1 MQEREVRLLVD
12 KGHFCKAL
20 VVFDPVGAGW
30 NVRLHSNKEAD
41 PYETL
46 SAKRGGERV
55 FKTSDAAIAWCHEI
69 GIKTVLFKLEPSA
82 PQPAEQACPSC
93 DRILLVEDNDDD
105 VMLTLRAFRKRNLED
120 RIVVKRDGR
129 EALDFLFA
137 EEHAPSP
144 EGHRL
149 PCLILLDI
157 KLPRLNGFDVL
168 REIRNQRST
177 RLLPVIML
185 SSSVER
191 RDVELGYDLGIN
203 SYLRKPTSQE
213 NFEEMI
219 GQIEDYWLQLN
230 VPPYPYGR
238 HLHGTL

>member
-1 MQEREVRLLVD
+1 MQEREVRLLVE
-12 KGHFCKAL
+12 KGHFNKAL
-20 VVFDPVGAGW
+20 VVSDPGGPGW
-30 NVRLHSNKEAD
+30 NVRLHHNAHEAQH
-41 PYETL
+41 ETL
-46 SAKRGGERV
+46 SAKRGGARV

-69 GIKTVLFKLEPSA
+69 GIKTVLFKLEA
-82 PQPAEQACPSC
+82 VAQQPPVQPCPTC
-93 DRILLVEDNDDD
+93 DSILLVEDNDDD

-137 EEHAPSP
+137 DTRETSQQAHK
-144 EGHRL
+144 L

-157 KLPRLNGFDVL
+157 KLPKLDGFDVL
-168 REIRNQRST
+168 REIRNRHTT

-185 SSSVER
+185 SSSREH

-219 GQIEDYWLQLN
+219 GRIEDYWLRLN
-230 VPPYPYGR
+230 VPPHPYR
-238 HLHGTL
+238 YQHSKF

>member
-12 KGHFCKAL
+12 KGHFDKAL
-20 VVFDPVGAGW
+20 VVSDPAGCGW
-30 NVRLHSNKEAD
+30 NVRLQNHTQEDRHES
-41 PYETL
+41 L
-46 SAKRGGERV
+46 SAKRGGARV

-69 GIKTVLFKLEPSA
+69 GIKTVLFKLEPGA
-82 PQPAEQACPSC
+82 PRQPETPCPTC
-93 DRILLVEDNDDD
+93 DSILLVEDNDDD

-120 RIVVKRDGR
+120 RIVVKRDGK

-137 EEHAPSP
+137 EGPDSSHLDQK
-144 EGHRL
+144 L

-157 KLPRLNGFDVL
+157 KLPKLNGFDVL
-168 REIRNQRST
+168 REIRSRNTT

-185 SSSVER
+185 SSSQEH

-219 GQIEDYWLQLN
+219 GHIEDYWLQLN
-230 VPPYPYGR
+230 VPPHHYRYQ
-238 HLHGTL
+238 HSKL